1 MSSKAHS
8 NPKSMKW
15 LISLAVMIAVSAG
28 VVIGAVSLDKAV
40 NGKYLKHHEVP
51 EIISTQEVDIALYG
65 QAAAMNSIKGLEKG
79 LDKDGNVVAYLVS
92 GTTTGYNT
100 SAPIEMTTIVS
111 ADGTLICGIEINKQ
125 KETEYLGANISTDA
139 FKAQFEGRLMPVVS
153 SKSNEKGSTIDALT
167 GATIST
173 EAVIGGVDKAV
184 AFLEKA
190 KFIEVA
196 E

>member
-15 LISLAVMIAVSAG
+15 LISLAVMLVVSVG
-28 VVIGAVSLDKAV
+28 VVIGAVSIDKAV
-40 NGKYLKHHEVP
+40 NGKYLEHHEVP
-51 EIISTQEVDIALYG
+51 AIASTEEIDITPYG
-65 QAAAMNSIKGLEKG
+65 QAAAMNSVTGLSKG
-79 LDKDGNVVAYLVS
+79 LDKDGNVVAYIVS
-92 GTTTGYNT
+92 GNVTGYNK
-100 SAPIEMTTIVS
+100 SSPIEMTTTVS
-111 ADGTLICGIEINKQ
+111 ADGAVICSININSQ

-139 FKAQFEGRLMPVVS
+139 FKAQFDGRLIPLVS
-153 SKSNEKGSTIDALT
+153 SKSNKKGSTIDVIS

-173 EAVIGGVDKAV
+173 EAVISGTDKAV

-190 KFIEVA
+190 KLIEAA